1 MVQRE
6 LTQLA
11 VLPTLL
17 ARFHKSRKLNLKEYI
32 RLLRRMSAAAVQY
45 GQNQNSEMSLKRR
58 ILAVMLFSVDV
69 GPFICRAFAPD
80 LEVDHINLKLS
91 TCRQ

>member
-11 VLPTLL
+11 ALPTLL
-17 ARFHKSRKLNLKEYI
+17 ARFHKSLKLNLKEYI

-58 ILAVMLFSVDV
+58 ILAVMLFSVS
-69 GPFICRAFAPD
+69 PLSAFAPD
-80 LEVDHINLKLS
+80 LEVDHINLQLS